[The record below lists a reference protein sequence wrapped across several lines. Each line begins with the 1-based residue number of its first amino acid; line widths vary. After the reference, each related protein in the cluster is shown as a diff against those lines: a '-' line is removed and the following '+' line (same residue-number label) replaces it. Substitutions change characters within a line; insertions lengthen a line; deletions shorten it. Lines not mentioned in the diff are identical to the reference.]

1 MKNIISRK
9 NVFHFETVVT
19 MKPVISR
26 EIANAFHFGIVLY
39 FKKFPK
45 NPQKYIKINHLFFIF

>member
-1 MKNIISRK
+1 
-9 NVFHFETVVT
+9 VFHFETVVT